1 MTHNLKHI
9 VKSPTCYKNPVNPS
23 CIDLILT
30 NKPNSF
36 MNKQIIET
44 GLSDHHEMTITVTRH
59 HFPKMKPNFVTYRN
73 YKTFDVNKFRYDLNI
88 AFITNKKSL
97 SYEKFENIYLNVL
110 DKHAPCKTK
119 VIRANEA
126 PFMNKELKKS
136 IMTHSRL
143 RNRYLKSLSVLNRN
157 VYKSQ
162 RNLCTT
168 LLRKHKRDYFNNLDT
183 KFISDNKKFLNAIK
197 PLFPR
202 KVKASQKISLI
213 NGNTI
218 ISENSEIAEVFN
230 EFFDTQN
237 IDDPILKAIKKYEK
251 HPSITKINENTRVDN
266 KFSFSTVPL
275 IDIKDVVNSLDASK
289 STTYCNIPTKIFKQ
303 NFDICSAVPNFP
315 MTMKLA
321 DVSPVH
327 KKDDFTD
334 KNNYRPVSIL
344 SVTSKV
350 FERLMYRDIACHIE
364 KYLSSK
370 LGGFR
375 KGYSPQLSLIIMLEE
390 IRKSLDEKNS
400 SGMLL
405 TDLSKAFDC
414 LVHDLMI
421 AKLHAYGFD
430 YNALCLINSFLSGR
444 RQRTKIGTAF
454 SKWADIILGVPRVPF
469 WGHYYLIFILM
480 TFSFSRRKPVSP
492 TTPMITH
499 HMSVIKPSIWLFH
512 ALKTIH

>member
-1 MTHNLKHI
+1 MEISLLNLSY
-9 VKSPTCYKNPVNPS
+9 SPTC
-23 CIDLILT
+23 
-30 NKPNSF
+30 
-36 MNKQIIET
+36 
-44 GLSDHHEMTITVTRH
+44 
-59 HFPKMKPNFVTYRN
+59 
-73 YKTFDVNKFRYDLNI
+73 DLNPNI
-88 AFITNKKSL
+88 PTKSL

-119 VIRANEA
+119 VIRANEV

-136 IMTHSRL
+136 IMTRSRY
-143 RNRYLKSLSVLNRN
+143 RNRYLKSPSVLNRN

-168 LLRKHKRDYFNNLDT
+168 LLRKHKRDYLNNLDT
-183 KFISDNKKFLNAIK
+183 KFISDNKKFWNAIK
-197 PLFPR
+197 PLFSE

-218 ISENSEIAEVFN
+218 ISENSEIAGVFN
-230 EFFDTQN
+230 EFIVSAATNLDIDVSDIQTTDTQN
-237 IDDPILKAIKKYEK
+237 INDPILKAIKKYEK
-251 HPSITKINENTRVDN
+251 HPSITKITENIRVDN

-275 IDIKDVVNSLDASK
+275 IDIKNVVTSLGVSK
-289 STTYCNIPTKIFKQ
+289 STTYCNIPTNIFKQ
-303 NFDICSAVPNFP
+303 DFDICSVVFANIYNNCTVVPNFP
-315 MTMKLA
+315 LAMKLA

-350 FERLMYRDIACHIE
+350 FERLMYRDMACYIE

-375 KGYSPQLSLIIMLEE
+375 KGYTPQLSLISMLEE
-390 IRKSLDEKNS
+390 IRKNLDEKNI

-421 AKLHAYGFD
+421 AKLHAYGFE
-430 YNALCLINSFLSGR
+430 
-444 RQRTKIGTAF
+444 
-454 SKWADIILGVPRVPF
+454 
-469 WGHYYLIFILM
+469 
-480 TFSFSRRKPVSP
+480 
-492 TTPMITH
+492 
-499 HMSVIKPSIWLFH
+499 
-512 ALKTIH
+512 